1 MRRRRREGDRERW
14 WKEEAGGK
22 EGGKEGG
29 REGRKEGGR
38 EGGRE
43 LYREGGREGER
54 EKRMDRNTNCFVQLH
69 TTQNLIPRQK
79 NGMRVYTQG
88 HCCNSGIFMH

>member
-14 WKEEAGGK
+14 GKEEAGGK
-22 EGGKEGG
+22 EGGK
-29 REGRKEGGR
+29 

-69 TTQNLIPRQK
+69 TTQNFIPRQRS
-79 NGMRVYTQG
+79 GMRVYTQG
-88 HCCNSGIFMH
+88 HCCVTA